1 MECQILIIFYCET
14 HFKRYKITKMRS
26 GKNTDEATKNF
37 SMSEK
42 KQFQTMIDR
51 YDSKQFTK
59 AFEINQELVASHP
72 DHAEA
77 LAFKALILMGLKKK
91 DESLELMKEILKKD
105 KSNFKNFT
113 VWHVYGIIYRQNKQY
128 KEARMSFAQAL
139 KIDDT
144 NQNVLR
150 DLANI

>member
-1 MECQILIIFYCET
+1 
-14 HFKRYKITKMRS
+14 
-26 GKNTDEATKNF
+26 
-37 SMSEK
+37 
-42 KQFQTMIDR
+42 
-51 YDSKQFTK
+51 
-59 AFEINQELVASHP
+59 
-72 DHAEA
+72 
-77 LAFKALILMGLKKK
+77 MGLKKK